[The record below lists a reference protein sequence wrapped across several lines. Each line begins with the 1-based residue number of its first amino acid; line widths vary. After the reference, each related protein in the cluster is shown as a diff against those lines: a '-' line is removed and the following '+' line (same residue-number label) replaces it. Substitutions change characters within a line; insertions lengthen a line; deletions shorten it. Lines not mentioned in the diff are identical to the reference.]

1 MGSPF
6 FNQHRFD
13 ECISIISLPYIYKLN
28 LEIYSYTHPNK
39 VEESN
44 SRMLVIQST
53 ERPSSGIS
61 LSSNNFTR
69 HIPVY
74 SQRIEASPPSRR
86 GGGGGEAI
94 WHTFSSSIRE
104 SVHRFKVFGRSF
116 VPPVGSRDVTTSIS

>member
-86 GGGGGEAI
+86 GGEEERQSGTPSPLPSENLSTVLKCSAGAL
-94 WHTFSSSIRE
+94 FRLS
-104 SVHRFKVFGRSF
+104 
-116 VPPVGSRDVTTSIS
+116 DLVT